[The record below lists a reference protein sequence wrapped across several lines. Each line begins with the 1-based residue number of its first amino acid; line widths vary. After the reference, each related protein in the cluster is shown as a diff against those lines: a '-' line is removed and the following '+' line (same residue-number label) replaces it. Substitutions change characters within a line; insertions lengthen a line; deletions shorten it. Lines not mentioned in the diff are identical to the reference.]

1 MTKLAYRSYI
11 CDDCGYSS
19 EEEPGVY
26 YCPKCGNKMR
36 AAKSSYYGGDF
47 SAGAGKWLIYVIVVI
62 VLYPICFATF
72 GFIIG
77 TIVFIILFLVIRY
90 FLNSRIRNKS
100 KRIK

>member
-1 MTKLAYRSYI
+1 VTKLAYRSYI

-77 TIVFIILFLVIRY
+77 TILFIILFLVIRY
-90 FLNSRIRNKS
+90 FLNRKIRDKS